1 MFAFDKISPIALDAL
16 AKHDVDVDQLI
27 IAARCDKTSDNIS
40 CDTYLFSSADTLYVL
55 SGLAAIKKAE
65 STSLFS
71 RKAPI
76 ASAWEEIAFSAYSLA
91 DIDAFT
97 VEELIS
103 GARFVAKNKDGSYTF
118 IAAMTNF
125 CRASVL
131 VFNKYLR
138 KIQNGETFEI
148 DPDDDPHNSS
158 CPKCG
163 MRYPDRNRKICPRC
177 MKKGKLILRILKF
190 FKGYEK
196 MLVMVLLSLVVLTAM
211 GILAPYLSSGFF
223 YDEVLGEDGS
233 FYGQILFVLGL
244 IISTKVLS
252 VFARIINNF
261 TTSKVAAEVSF
272 KLKNTIFSAIQR
284 LSLGF
289 FTSRQTGGLMTQVNS
304 DGNTIYEFFCDGL
317 PYLIINVV
325 QVVVLVVLIVLID
338 PLLAV
343 CALAT
348 IPLFFLL
355 IRRQYRMNSK
365 YHAQRYVA
373 SRSLNSMLS
382 DVLTG
387 IRVVKAFSKE
397 KEERK
402 RFEGRS
408 DRLATADKKLSVFN
422 NYAWPISGFL
432 LYSGNIVAWAL
443 GGWMVIQDRLSYGE
457 LMTFVAYM
465 NMIYAPMYFF
475 NYMINFSADC
485 SNAMQ
490 RLFEIMDSR
499 PEVTEKENP
508 VPVSAIRGDVCF
520 DHVNFSYT
528 KNHKVIDNVSFEV
541 NAGEIL
547 GIVGHTGAGKSTLAN
562 LLMRL
567 YDAEDGTVT
576 IDGVNVKDMAFKD
589 LYGNIAIVSQETYLF
604 VGTILDN
611 IKYACPDATFEEVIA
626 ASKCA
631 GAHDF
636 IMKLPD
642 AYYTKIG
649 FGYKDLSGGERQR
662 LSIARAILRNPKI
675 LILDEATAAM
685 DTKTEQKIQE
695 ALSILTKGK
704 TTIMIA
710 HRLSTLKDAT
720 KLIVIDK
727 GKVCERGTHKELMEQ
742 KGVYHKLYSLQL
754 EALKN
759 AGIAE

>member
-1 MFAFDKISPIALDAL
+1 MFEFDKIPQVALDAIQ
-16 AKHDVDVDQLI
+16 KHGV
-27 IAARCDKTSDNIS
+27 NIS
-40 CDTYLFSSADTLYVL
+40 DVLIASKCDRTADNLPCETYLLASKTTLYIT
-55 SGLAAIKKAE
+55 SGCIGVEKRQ
-65 STSLFS
+65 TSLFS
-71 RKAPI
+71 RTPRL
-76 ASAWEEIAFSAYSLA
+76 SSVWNEISFTEYDLRT
-91 DIDAFT
+91 IDSFK

-103 GARFVAKNKDGSYTF
+103 GARFVAKTKNNAF
-118 IAAMTNF
+118 LLLACLTNF
-125 CRASVL
+125 CRASIL
-131 VFNKYLR
+131 TFNKYLQ
-138 KIQNGETFEI
+138 KIKNGEAIEI
-148 DPDDDPHNSS
+148 DPEDDPKNAS

-163 MRYPDRNRKICPRC
+163 LRYPDKNRKICPKC
-177 MKKGKLILRILKF
+177 MKRGKLLLRVLRF

-196 MLVMVLLSLVVLTAM
+196 MLIMVLLSLVVLTAM

-244 IISTKVLS
+244 IIATKLLS
-252 VFARIINNF
+252 LLARIINNF

-272 KLKNTIFSAIQR
+272 KIKNTIFSAIQR

-317 PYLIINVV
+317 PYLIINVI
-325 QVVVLVVLIVLID
+325 QVLVLVVLIFIIE
-338 PLLAV
+338 PTLAL

-355 IRRQYRMNSK
+355 IRRQYKTNSK
-365 YHAQRYVA
+365 HHAQRYVA

-397 KEERK
+397 KEEKK

-408 DRLATADKKLSVFN
+408 ARLADADRKLSIFN

-432 LYSGNIVAWAL
+432 LYSGNIIAWTF
-443 GGWMVIQDRLSYGE
+443 GGWMVIQNQLTYGE
-457 LMTFVAYM
+457 LMTFIAYM

-499 PEVTEKENP
+499 PDVTEKSAPALVENMK
-508 VPVSAIRGDVCF
+508 GDVSF
-520 DHVNFSYT
+520 DHVNFSYV
-528 KNHKVIDNVSFEV
+528 KNHKIIDDVSFQV

-567 YDAEDGTVT
+567 YDAEDGTIS
-576 IDGVNVKDMAFKD
+576 IDGVNVKDMSFKD
-589 LYGNIAIVSQETYLF
+589 LYSNIAIVSQETYLF

-611 IKYACPDATFEEVIA
+611 IKYARPEASYEDVIA

-649 FGYKDLSGGERQR
+649 FGYEDLSGGERQR

-685 DTKTEQKIQE
+685 DTKTEQKIQD

-710 HRLSTLKDAT
+710 HRLSTLKDAS

-727 GKVCERGTHKELMEQ
+727 GKVCECGTHKELMAQ

>member
-16 AKHDVDVDQLI
+16 ARHDVDVDQLI

-76 ASAWEEIAFSAYSLA
+76 ASAWEEIEFSAYSLA

-325 QVVVLVVLIVLID
+325 QVIVLVVLIVLID

-408 DRLATADKKLSVFN
+408 DRLATADKKLSIFN

>member
-1 MFAFDKISPIALDAL
+1 MFEFDKIPQVALDAIQ
-16 AKHDVDVDQLI
+16 KHGV
-27 IAARCDKTSDNIS
+27 NIS
-40 CDTYLFSSADTLYVL
+40 DVIIVSKCDRTADYLPCETYLLATNTTLYIT
-55 SGLAAIKKAE
+55 SGCTGVEKKHT
-65 STSLFS
+65 TSLFS
-71 RKAPI
+71 RAPRL
-76 ASAWEEIAFSAYSLA
+76 SHVWNEISFNEYALN
-91 DIDAFT
+91 DIESFK

-103 GARFVAKNKDGSYTF
+103 GARFVAKTKDGAFLLLASL
-118 IAAMTNF
+118 TNF
-125 CRASVL
+125 CRASIL
-131 VFNKYLR
+131 VFNKYLQ
-138 KIQNGETFEI
+138 KIKSGEDLDI
-148 DPDDDPHNSS
+148 DPDDDPKNAS

-163 MRYPDRNRKICPRC
+163 MRYPDKNRKICPKC
-177 MKKGKLILRILKF
+177 MKRGRLLLRVLRF

-196 MLVMVLLSLVVLTAM
+196 MLLMVLLSLVVLTAM

-244 IISTKVLS
+244 IIATKILS
-252 VFARIINNF
+252 LLARIVNNF

-272 KLKNTIFSAIQR
+272 KIKNTIFSAIER

-317 PYLIINVV
+317 PYLIINVI
-325 QVVVLVVLIVLID
+325 QVIVLVVLIFIIEPVLA
-338 PLLAV
+338 L

-355 IRRQYRMNSK
+355 IRRQYRTNSK
-365 YHAQRYVA
+365 HHAQRYVA

-387 IRVVKAFSKE
+387 ARVVKAFSKE
-397 KEERK
+397 KEEKR

-408 DRLATADKKLSVFN
+408 ARLAEADRKLSVFN
-422 NYAWPISGFL
+422 NYAWPLSGFL
-432 LYSGNIVAWAL
+432 LYSGNIIAWTF
-443 GGWMVIQDRLSYGE
+443 GGWMVIQDRLTYGE
-457 LMTFVAYM
+457 LMTFIAYM
-465 NMIYAPMYFF
+465 NMIYSPMYFF

-499 PEVTEKENP
+499 PDVTEKSDATP
-508 VPVSAIRGDVCF
+508 VEAMKGNVAF
-520 DHVNFSYT
+520 DHVNFSYV
-528 KNHKVIDNVSFEV
+528 KNHKIIDDVSFQV
-541 NAGEIL
+541 NSGEIL

-567 YDAEDGTVT
+567 YDTEDGAIT
-576 IDGVNVKDMAFKD
+576 IDGINVKDMSFSD

-611 IKYACPDATFEEVIA
+611 IRYACPNASYEDVIA

-649 FGYKDLSGGERQR
+649 FGYEDLSGGERQR

-710 HRLSTLKDAT
+710 HRLSTLKDAN

-727 GKVCERGTHKELMEQ
+727 GKVCESGTHKELMAQ

>member
-1 MFAFDKISPIALDAL
+1 MFEFDKIPQMAIEAIVKHGVNIDEVLIASKCDRTLDNTP
-16 AKHDVDVDQLI
+16 
-27 IAARCDKTSDNIS
+27 CE
-40 CDTYLFSSADTLYVL
+40 TYLFSTSTTLYIICGC
-55 SGLAAIKKAE
+55 SGVEK
-65 STSLFS
+65 SNTTSLS
-71 RKAPI
+71 ANAIRAIPI
-76 ASAWEEIAFSAYSLA
+76 WNEIAFCEYALK
-91 DIDAFT
+91 DIESFS

-103 GARFVAKNKDGSYTF
+103 GARFVAKKEDGSY
-118 IAAMTNF
+118 ILLAVMTNF
-125 CRASVL
+125 CRASTL
-131 VFNKYLR
+131 VFSKYLR
-138 KIQNGETFEI
+138 KIKNGEVLEI
-148 DPDDDPHNSS
+148 DPEDDPKNSC

-163 MRYPDRNRKICPRC
+163 MRYPDKNRKVCPKC
-177 MKKGKLILRILKF
+177 MKKGKLLLRVLRF

-196 MLVMVLLSLVVLTAM
+196 MLIMVLASLVVLTAM

-223 YDEVLGEDGS
+223 YDEVLDEGGG
-233 FYGQILFVLGL
+233 FYGEILLVLGM
-244 IISTKVLS
+244 IIATKVLS
-252 VFARIINNF
+252 LLARIVNNF

-325 QVVVLVVLIVLID
+325 QVLVLVVLIICIK
-338 PLLAV
+338 PLLAL
-343 CALAT
+343 CTLIT
-348 IPLFFLL
+348 IPIFFII
-355 IRRQYRMNSK
+355 IRRQYRANSK

-397 KEERK
+397 KEEKK

-422 NYAWPISGFL
+422 NYAWPISGFI
-432 LYSGNIVAWAL
+432 LYSGNLIAWAL
-443 GGWMVIQDRLSYGE
+443 GGWMVIQNELSYGD
-457 LMTFVAYM
+457 LMTFIAYM
-465 NMIYAPMYFF
+465 NMIYSPMYFF

-490 RLFEIMDSR
+490 RLCEIMDSR
-499 PEVTEKENP
+499 PEITEKEDP
-508 VPVSAIRGDVCF
+508 VPAKNINGDVSF
-520 DHVNFSYT
+520 DHVNFSYM
-528 KNHKVIDNVSFEV
+528 KNHKVIDDVSFHV

-567 YDAEDGTVT
+567 YDAEEGTIT
-576 IDGVNVKDMAFKD
+576 IDGINVKDMAFKD
-589 LYGNIAIVSQETYLF
+589 LYSNIAIVSQETYLF
-604 VGTILDN
+604 VGTILEN
-611 IKYACPDATFEEVIA
+611 IKYACPDATFEEVVA

-695 ALSILTKGK
+695 ALSILSQGK

-727 GKVCERGTHKELMEQ
+727 GKVCESGTHKELMEQ

-759 AGIAE
+759 AGITE

>member
-1 MFAFDKISPIALDAL
+1 MFEFDKIPQIALEAL
-16 AKHDVDVDQLI
+16 VGHGVNLDDILI
-27 IAARCDKTSDNIS
+27 ASRCDRTPDNTP
-40 CDTYLFSSADTLYVL
+40 CETYLFATAATLYVL
-55 SGLAAIKKAE
+55 CGCTGAEKKAT
-65 STSLFS
+65 TSLSAKAIRTVSVWNEIDFS
-71 RKAPI
+71 EYALQDI
-76 ASAWEEIAFSAYSLA
+76 ETFS
-91 DIDAFT
+91 

-103 GARFVAKNKDGSYTF
+103 GARFVAKKTDGSF
-118 IAAMTNF
+118 ALLAMMTNF
-125 CRASVL
+125 CRASTL

-138 KIQNGETFEI
+138 KIKNGETVEI
-148 DPDDDPHNSS
+148 DPDDDPKNAC

-163 MRYPDRNRKICPRC
+163 MRYPDKNRKVCPKC
-177 MKKGKLILRILKF
+177 MKKGKLLVRILHF
-190 FKGYEK
+190 FKGYGG
-196 MLVMVLLSLVVLTAM
+196 MLSMVLASLVVLTAM

-233 FYGQILFVLGL
+233 FYGQILLVLGM
-244 IISTKVLS
+244 IIATKILS
-252 VFARIINNF
+252 LLARIVNNF

-304 DGNTIYEFFCDGL
+304 DGNTIYEFFCDGF

-325 QVVVLVVLIVLID
+325 QVVVLAILIFIIKPVLALCTLI
-338 PLLAV
+338 
-343 CALAT
+343 T
-348 IPLFFLL
+348 IPIFFVI

-397 KEERK
+397 KEEKK

-422 NYAWPISGFL
+422 NYAWPISGFI
-432 LYSGNIVAWAL
+432 LYSGNLIAWAL
-443 GGWMVIQDRLSYGE
+443 GGWMVIQDQLSYGE
-457 LMTFVAYM
+457 LMTFIAYM
-465 NMIYAPMYFF
+465 NMIYSPMYFF

-499 PEVTEKENP
+499 PEVTEKADP
-508 VPVSAIRGDVCF
+508 VPVDNLQGDVCF

-528 KNHKVIDNVSFEV
+528 KNHKVIDDVSFRV
-541 NAGEIL
+541 DAGEIL

-567 YDAEDGTVT
+567 YDAEDGTIT
-576 IDGVNVKDMAFKD
+576 IDGINVKDMAFKD
-589 LYGNIAIVSQETYLF
+589 LYSNIAIVSQETYLF

-611 IKYACPDATFEEVIA
+611 IKYACPDATFEEVVA

-695 ALSILTKGK
+695 ALSILTQGK

-727 GKVCERGTHKELMEQ
+727 GKVCERGTHKELMAQE
-742 KGVYHKLYSLQL
+742 GVYHKLYSLQL

-759 AGIAE
+759 AGITE

>member
-16 AKHDVDVDQLI
+16 ARHDVDVDQLI

-76 ASAWEEIAFSAYSLA
+76 ASSWEEIEFSAYSLA

-252 VFARIINNF
+252 VLARIINNF

-325 QVVVLVVLIVLID
+325 QVIVLVVLIVLID

-408 DRLATADKKLSVFN
+408 DRLATADKKLSIFN

-432 LYSGNIVAWAL
+432 LYSGNIVAWTL